1 MTTGQVTEPR
11 GHGLTVRDVVVSY
24 GGVRALDGVSL
35 HVPPGT
41 SLGLI
46 GPNGAGKTTLFNAV
60 AGKTRLTAGEIRFDG
75 KRVDGRGA
83 QQVAR
88 LGIRRTFQTV
98 KLFRSLTVRDNVK
111 LGCRGSQ
118 SKPPGE
124 QEIDAWLE
132 RFGLLRLAG
141 RLPAELTLAEQKK
154 VEVVRAAITRPKLLL
169 LDEMM
174 NGLTEAETQDAV
186 SVVRELQR
194 EVGATIV
201 IEHVL
206 SVIHSICSRAV
217 VLDYGQVICEGSPQE
232 VMEDEHV
239 KESYLGAE

>member
-1 MTTGQVTEPR
+1 MAATQATEPR
-11 GHGLTVRDVVVSY
+11 GEGLTVRDVVVSY
-24 GGVRALDGVSL
+24 DGVRALDGVSL
-35 HVPPGT
+35 NVPPGT

-60 AGKTRLTAGEIRFDG
+60 AGSTKLTAGEIRFDG

-83 QQVAR
+83 QRVAR

-98 KLFRSLTVRDNVK
+98 KLFRTLTVRDNVK
-111 LGCRGSQ
+111 LGCRGSRDR
-118 SKPPGE
+118 PPGE
-124 QEIDAWLE
+124 KEVNAWLE
-132 RFGLLRLAG
+132 RFGLLRLAD
-141 RLPAELTLAEQKK
+141 RVPAELTLAEQKK

-206 SVIHSICSRAV
+206 TVIHSICSRVV
-217 VLDYGQVICEGSPQE
+217 VLDYGQVICEGSPE
-232 VMEDEHV
+232 DVMEDKHV